1 MNKKGAKYNFY
12 SIHFQWYG
20 RFWKPVDN
28 EVVITLLGCFCSTI
42 LLMRLGKLEK
52 NKFAI
57 AKMPKC
63 ILQLA

>member
-52 NKFAI
+52 KLLNLQSL
-57 AKMPKC
+57 KC
-63 ILQLA
+63 LSAFYN

>member
-42 LLMRLGKLEK
+42 LLMGLGKFGK
-52 NKFAI
+52 SY
-57 AKMPKC
+57 
-63 ILQLA
+63 